1 MRGSNKIEHKEK
13 RKMEIPQTKVISDKK
28 PTLKEMQEFVGGN
41 IQVVNGIDGSHII
54 INEEGKIFGLP
65 MNMVATT
72 MWLGE
77 DWDDDTSAMAN
88 DFLVGNA
95 MILKGKA
102 RLS

>member
-1 MRGSNKIEHKEK
+1 MS
-13 RKMEIPQTKVISDKK
+13 IPETRVISDKK

-54 INEEGKIFGLP
+54 INEEGKIKGLP

>member
-1 MRGSNKIEHKEK
+1 MQ
-13 RKMEIPQTKVISDKK
+13 IPETRVISDEKA
-28 PTLKEMQEFVGGN
+28 TLREIQKFVGGN

>member
-1 MRGSNKIEHKEK
+1 MS
-13 RKMEIPQTKVISDKK
+13 IPQTKVISDKN
-28 PTLKEMQEFVGGN
+28 PTLKEMQEFVGGY
-41 IQVVNGIDGSHII
+41 IQVVNGVDGSQII
-54 INEEGKIFGLP
+54 INEEGKIKGLP

-77 DWDDDTSAMAN
+77 DWDDDTSAMVN

-95 MILKGKA
+95 MVLKGKA

>member
-1 MRGSNKIEHKEK
+1 MQ
-13 RKMEIPQTKVISDKK
+13 IPQTKVIADKK
-28 PTLKEMQEFVGGN
+28 PTLEEMQDFVGGY
-41 IQVVNGIDGSHII
+41 IQVVVGVDGSQII
-54 INEEGKIFGLP
+54 INEEGKIHGLP

-72 MWLGE
+72 FYLGE
-77 DWDDDTSAMAN
+77 DWNDDTSAMAN